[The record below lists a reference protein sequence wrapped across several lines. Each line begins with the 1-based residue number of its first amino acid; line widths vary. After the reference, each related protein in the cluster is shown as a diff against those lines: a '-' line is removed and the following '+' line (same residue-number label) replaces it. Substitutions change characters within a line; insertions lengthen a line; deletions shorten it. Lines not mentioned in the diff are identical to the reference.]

1 MGSAA
6 VQGAL
11 WGMRPRDWAELQ
23 EPNHVPYFEAVLD
36 AVGAGPGTRLL
47 DVGCGSGLAAV
58 LAAKRGA
65 RVSGLDAA
73 EGLLAIARERLP
85 EGDFRIGDLEELP
98 WDAGTFDAVTAFNSI
113 QYAADPR
120 AAVAELRRVARPA
133 APVAV
138 VVWAAPERNDAKA
151 FLAAIGSLLPPP
163 PPGAGGPFALSVP
176 GVLEELLVSAG
187 LEPEAGGEVPTPFE
201 FADLDA
207 AWRSVAAAGP
217 GALALREAGEE
228 RVRAA
233 ITAAIAPFRQPD
245 GRYRL
250 ENAFRYV
257 VARA

>member
-11 WGMRPRDWAELQ
+11 WGARARDWAELQ

-36 AVGAGPGTRLL
+36 AVNAGPGTHLL
-47 DVGCGSGLAAV
+47 DAGCGSGLAAV

-73 EGLLAIARERLP
+73 EGLVAIARERVP
-85 EGDFRIGDLEELP
+85 EGDFRVGDLESLP
-98 WDAGTFDAVTAFNSI
+98 WDAGSFDVVTAFNSV
-113 QYAADPR
+113 QYAADL
-120 AAVAELRRVARPA
+120 AELRRVARPDA
-133 APVAV
+133 AVAV

-151 FLAAIGSLLPPP
+151 LLAAIGSLLPPP

-176 GVLEELLVSAG
+176 GALEELLASAG
-187 LEPEAGGEVPTPFE
+187 LEPETAGEVPAPFE

-207 AWRSVAAAGP
+207 AWRSIAAAGP
-217 GALALREAGEE
+217 GIRAIREAGEE
-228 RVRAA
+228 RAKA
-233 ITAAIAPFRQPD
+233 TITAAYTPFRQPD